1 MLILNATGLTKTYTL
16 GNRQIRVLD
25 NVSIDVPEGEFLVV
39 SGSSGSGKSTL
50 LSVLS
55 GLDRPTAG
63 RVILEGIDITDAKED
78 DLAHIR
84 NQRIGFVFQSF
95 HLVPSMS
102 ALENVMF
109 PAELK
114 KDAEARDRATS
125 LLERLGLAERAG
137 HFPHQLSGG
146 EQQRVAMGRALINR
160 PRIIFADEPTGNL
173 DSEAGRTIMDLLL
186 EFHRELGTTLVLVTH
201 NLNIAALADRRLTL
215 IDGRIREGG

>member
-1 MLILNATGLTKTYTL
+1 
-16 GNRQIRVLD
+16 VLD